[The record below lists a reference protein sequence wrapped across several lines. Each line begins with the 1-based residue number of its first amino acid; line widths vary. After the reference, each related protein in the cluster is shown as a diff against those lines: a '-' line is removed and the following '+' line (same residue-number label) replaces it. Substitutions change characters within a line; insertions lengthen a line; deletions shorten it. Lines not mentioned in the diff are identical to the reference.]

1 MPSSGHRL
9 EHLLFTSSPFAENSL
24 IGRNG
29 RELVLIVSRYRNID
43 NKGLLILAII
53 SNRGTPTRAMSSLW
67 IQQETRRI
75 IVNMWRD
82 FTVLGRVWQKEMT
95 TGRDDEDKNGNQQTN
110 SQTHQKINQ
119 FYWVTHPKGQQ
130 GQNLIATS
138 WLNYMSDD
146 ISKDNKATKWQNKI
160 TKDKIWQNKIT
171 GKTKFTDAMDEE
183 KMWLSNK
190 MK

>member
-1 MPSSGHRL
+1 MTTKRHKVDKKRRCHRL
-9 EHLLFTSSPFAENSL
+9 VIVWSICSLIALHLLKIAFL
-24 IGRNG
+24 IVRNG

-95 TGRDDEDKNGNQQTN
+95 TGRDDKGKNGNQQTN

-138 WLNYMSDD
+138 WQNYMWDD

-160 TKDKIWQNKIT
+160 T
-171 GKTKFTDAMDEE
+171 
-183 KMWLSNK
+183 
-190 MK
+190 